1 MLPITIQLL
10 KVEGL
15 ENGNTCKIM
24 LNDEEISIKNNIFA
38 LEKEGILSIEF
49 FKNKRSL
56 GGVIFSSHLLYEAIC
71 QYLPLYTPSIYID
84 NLPSDIDPPRVL
96 FIQIEQN
103 CDCPLQNSR
112 CETILFEDF
121 NTVIEV
127 NNFKNLMTNK
137 NKDYVIKD
145 LQFQKEK
152 TSSFLESK
160 RPDESN
166 TYDFLLSKINN
177 DAFNISKLNTE
188 KNEFLV
194 RIRELEQENAALKNE
209 NKKQEL
215 MLKRISIKENFIRME
230 LETKKLFEKLT
241 EGRITD
247 QLRDK
252 NIVLKSKLE
261 TYQYET
267 FNLKEK
273 YEDTEKSYKVLKECF
288 LGNDINQ

>member
-1 MLPITIQLL
+1 MLPITIQVL
-10 KVEGL
+10 KVEGI
-15 ENGNTCKIM
+15 ENGNTCKVM
-24 LNDEEISIKNNIFA
+24 LNDEELAVKNNIFT

-49 FKNKRSL
+49 FKSKHSL
-56 GGVIFSSHLLYEAIC
+56 GGVIFSSHLLYGAIC
-71 QYLPLYTPSIYID
+71 QYLPLYIPSIYID
-84 NLPSDIDPPRVL
+84 NLPDDIDPPRVL

-103 CDCPLQNSR
+103 SDYASQNSR

-145 LQFQKEK
+145 LQFQREK
-152 TSSFLESK
+152 ISSCVGSK
-160 RPDESN
+160 GPDDSSA
-166 TYDFLLSKINN
+166 YDLLLSKINN
-177 DAFNISKLNTE
+177 DAFTISKLNTE
-188 KNEFLV
+188 RNEFLV
-194 RIRELEQENAALKNE
+194 RIRELEQENIALKNE

-215 MLKRISIKENFIRME
+215 ALKRMSIKENFVRKE

-252 NIVLKSKLE
+252 NIMLKSKLE
-261 TYQYET
+261 AYQYET
-267 FNLKEK
+267 MNFKEK
-273 YEDTEKSYKVLKECF
+273 YENTEKSYKVLKECL